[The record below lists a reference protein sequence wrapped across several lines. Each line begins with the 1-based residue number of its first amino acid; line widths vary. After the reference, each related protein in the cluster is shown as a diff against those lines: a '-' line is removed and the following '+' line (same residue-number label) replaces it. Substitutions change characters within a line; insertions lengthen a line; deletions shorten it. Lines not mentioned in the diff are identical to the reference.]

1 MQTQNQISLL
11 VVSALNLK
19 ERHAQPVC
27 LITHLESSLHGG
39 NINFP
44 LRNPALKSLQLTCA
58 AQRCSVL
65 FIRAI
70 RTKQIAL
77 SFICPATL
85 LGHILNG
92 GAVEHWLVS
101 RCPLSSVSSSYN
113 SQIEWAQRS
122 NLWPAMTRAA
132 LDRHC
137 VYAVCRK

>member
-101 RCPLSSVSSSYN
+101 RCPGVLYQVFLVPTTAKLSGHSDLISG
-113 SQIEWAQRS
+113 QR
-122 NLWPAMTRAA
+122 
-132 LDRHC
+132 
-137 VYAVCRK
+137 